1 MTALQPGLRGLAV
14 LTVGLAVGRYAVP
27 AQDKSPV
34 APSPSPPQALVADGS
49 SSAAPIATR
58 VAHLRG
64 TQSGGANGGTLLK
77 FAVPNPTVFDDAI
90 ADIMTV
96 GAGPDWFFAS
106 ANDTTD
112 RGPDDFLN

>member
-1 MTALQPGLRGLAV
+1 MVIGGSTSHDANLAALRAILAEW
-14 LTVGLAVGRYAVP
+14 
-27 AQDKSPV
+27 K
-34 APSPSPPQALVADGS
+34 
-49 SSAAPIATR
+49 SAAPIATR

-64 TQSGGANGGTLLK
+64 TQPGGANGGTLLK
-77 FAVPNPTVFDDAI
+77 FGVPNPTVFDDAI